1 MDEPQAVPSAP
12 APPSSAAGSGLA
24 DNVAGA
30 LCYFT
35 IFPAILFL
43 LIEPYNKR
51 PFVRFNA
58 FQCILL
64 AVLGV
69 VLYPVDVVLLFI
81 PILGWALIALIW
93 LTVLVMWVMCVVK
106 SFSGVKFEIPFL
118 GKYAQQFAGN

>member
-12 APPSSAAGSGLA
+12 PPAAAANSGLA

-64 AVLGV
+64 AVVGV
-69 VLYPVDVVLLFI
+69 VLYPIDIVLLFI
-81 PILGWALIALIW
+81 PILGWALIVLIW
-93 LTVLVMWVMCVVK
+93 LTVVVMWIMSVVK
-106 SFSGVKFEIPFL
+106 AFSGTKFEIPVL
-118 GKYAQQFAGN
+118 GKYAEQFASK